1 MFNANISTVNAFGL
15 AAFGLF
21 IVVVIAWAI
30 IEKILEDRRL
40 ARLGEE
46 HAARH
51 RHGAEQRRAAHT
63 ALAASQAFDNMESAA
78 RAARTVN

>member
-1 MFNANISTVNAFGL
+1 MFNANTFGL
-15 AAFGLF
+15 VTFGLF
-21 IVVVIAWAI
+21 IVAVLAWAI

-51 RHGAEQRRAAHT
+51 QHDAKQRHARHT
-63 ALAASQAFDNMESAA
+63 ALAASQAFDNMEAAIKAA
-78 RAARTVN
+78 RIVN